1 MDNNLYFDEKQII
14 AMNIYK
20 TKIVIEKKEENDLY
34 RLYPTRKKNINGKE
48 FIALP
53 MNIDIKNPDIK
64 QKYNLI

>member
-1 MDNNLYFDEKQII
+1 MNNNLYFDEKQII

-20 TKIVIEKKEENDLY
+20 TKIVIEKKEDNDLY
-34 RLYPTRKKNINGKE
+34 HLYPTGNIDINGRE

-53 MNIDIKNPDIK
+53 MNIDIKNPEIK